1 MRKIFRSPI
10 AKELPPLCEAKEVC
24 KEHRSKLEPEWIHLG
39 LSTTVYFSLS
49 MKCKNQNGH
58 KSEECS
64 VAPVIEEL
72 PPLSE
77 AEEEVRQVDQPG
89 EDAHHP
95 HRRGNLNKY

>member
-1 MRKIFRSPI
+1 
-10 AKELPPLCEAKEVC
+10 
-24 KEHRSKLEPEWIHLG
+24 
-39 LSTTVYFSLS
+39 

-58 KSEECS
+58 KSEESS